1 MPMPVN
7 RTLLQWSRTVHI
19 YLSIALLLVLVFFSV
34 TGITLNHA
42 NTMTG
47 EPVVTTRTLDSLPDL
62 PLDEAGMIADSPELA
77 QFLRDE
83 FGLRRSFVTL
93 QGDGDL
99 LVIDYRAPG
108 RSAFVEIDAFA
119 GTANYELTDFGLVAM
134 FNDLHK
140 ARDTDV
146 IWKALV
152 DISGV
157 LLVLFSLAGFVLL
170 LPNNYRFKRV
180 SLFSLIGITAISVL
194 YWFAAG

>member
-1 MPMPVN
+1 MPVN

-19 YLSIALLLVLVFFSV
+19 YLSIALLLILIFFAV

-42 NTMTG
+42 STMTG
-47 EPVVTTRTLDSLPDL
+47 EPIITTRTLDTLPEL
-62 PLDEAGMIADSPELA
+62 PIDEGGMIADSPELV

-93 QGDGDL
+93 QTDSDV
-99 LVIDYRAPG
+99 LVVDYRGPG

-119 GTANYELTDFGLVAM
+119 GTATYELTDFGLIATL
-134 FNDLHK
+134 NDLHK

-152 DISGV
+152 DASGV

-180 SLFSLIGITAISVL
+180 ALYSLIGIAAISAL
-194 YWFAAG
+194 YWLAAG